1 MIQIWFSVIN
11 KYLSYIYTKNLNL
24 LIFKA
29 EKDSIFSYLL
39 SFYEID
45 NKNMNSNSL
54 HLIFE
59 ELINKEKNIKEKEIY
74 EIIRKII
81 KKNLENYF

>member
-1 MIQIWFSVIN
+1 
-11 KYLSYIYTKNLNL
+11 
-24 LIFKA
+24 
-29 EKDSIFSYLL
+29 
-39 SFYEID
+39 
-45 NKNMNSNSL
+45 MNSNSL

-59 ELINKEKNIKEKEIY
+59 ELINEEKNIKEKEIY

>member
-1 MIQIWFSVIN
+1 
-11 KYLSYIYTKNLNL
+11 
-24 LIFKA
+24 
-29 EKDSIFSYLL
+29 
-39 SFYEID
+39 
-45 NKNMNSNSL
+45 MNSNSL

>member
-39 SFYEID
+39 
-45 NKNMNSNSL
+45 
-54 HLIFE
+54 
-59 ELINKEKNIKEKEIY
+59 INKEKNIKEKEIY